1 MKPSK
6 TLIFTILLLL
16 AVNTQFLWEGKV
28 CVFLVVV
35 YLLLL
40 VCSIVLLVRLI
51 KKVYRLI
58 KGTDR
63 SKQNLIECVVM
74 GVSFCLI
81 IAFPMGI
88 VRFPNVGAPI
98 KLKAFHEAAGGCGN
112 TLYLREDGSFVE
124 RAVCFGIFD
133 RKGTYRIS
141 HDTIYFSS
149 DDYPFDYAVMDSATI
164 RVHDKGSADDHV
176 ISFPFYIIR
185 KD

>member
-1 MKPSK
+1 MTGVQTCALP
-6 TLIFTILLLL
+6 IF
-16 AVNTQFLWEGKV
+16 
-28 CVFLVVV
+28 
-35 YLLLL
+35 
-40 VCSIVLLVRLI
+40 CSIVLLVRLI

-63 SKQNLIECVVM
+63 TKQNVVECLVMAASLGLIVAYP
-74 GVSFCLI
+74 S
-81 IAFPMGI
+81 GI

-124 RAVCFGIFD
+124 RSVCFGIFD

-149 DDYPFDYAVMDSATI
+149 DDYPFDYAVMDSTTI
-164 RVHDKGSADDHV
+164 RVHMKCAKDKNALSNAV
-176 ISFPFYIIR
+176 YYIHN
-185 KD
+185 D